1 MAGGIA
7 LGDRP
12 ALSGL
17 YGPKQPLPVLV
28 EPLDGESTGSFV
40 NRLAHGQ
47 GLHLDELLMRVGF
60 GQASRDPQRV
70 RAYPQLTEMYVN
82 PLGLEYLATLCG
94 LSVHTLQEA
103 LPSLEQRHLLPEGEE
118 AVWKWPWTPREGHLV
133 PLCSGCGLLLG
144 VTETVW
150 MISPGRWR
158 MCARHL
164 EWTDDHRSSK
174 PATVSLEGVPET
186 VSAQQHRETLRQ
198 QFGAVGGQ
206 LFADAFQVA
215 VYWWTCLPDAERWV
229 QRARSVGLEAYSVRA
244 APLVVLP
251 EAAQLAKRML
261 GFERLRERGQSARE
275 KWLGSVRH
283 DMTAWGVDADVGI
296 EPLRQWLRHHRE
308 QPAQLG
314 QQNSHAG
321 RGADPVRL
329 PASHGRHAQ
338 PVWDLGEFSCLAWQ
352 LGQPAC
358 EM

>member
-1 MAGGIA
+1 MGGAA

-28 EPLDGESTGSFV
+28 QPLGGESTGSFV

-47 GLHLDELLMRVGF
+47 GLHLDQLLTRVGF

-82 PLGLEYLATLCG
+82 ALGLEYLATLCG
-94 LSVHTLQEA
+94 LSVQTLQEA

-118 AVWKWPWTPREGHLV
+118 AVWKWPLAPREGHLV
-133 PLCSGCGLLLG
+133 PLCSGCGLLRG
-144 VTETVW
+144 VTELVW

-164 EWTDDHRSSK
+164 EWTDDHRSSE
-174 PATVSLEGVPET
+174 PVTVSLERVPET
-186 VSAQQHRETLRQ
+186 VSAQQRRETLQ
-198 QFGAVGGQ
+198 QHFGSVGGQ
-206 LFADAFQVA
+206 LFADAFQVV
-215 VYWWTCLPDAERWV
+215 VYCWTCLPDAERWV
-229 QRARSVGLEAYSVRA
+229 QRAGSVGLEAFSVRA

-251 EAAQLAKRML
+251 KAAQLAKRML
-261 GFERLRERGQSARE
+261 DFERLGERDRSLRE
-275 KWLGSVRH
+275 KWLAGVRR
-283 DMTAWGVDADVGI
+283 DMAAWGVDADVGI
-296 EPLRQWLRHHRE
+296 EPLRQWLSHHRE

-314 QQNSHAG
+314 PQNSHAG
-321 RGADPVRL
+321 GSGTRPVRL
-329 PASHGRHAQ
+329 PGSHEFHAQ
-338 PVWDLGEFSCLAWQ
+338 PVWDLGELSCLRWQ
-352 LGQPAC
+352 LGQSAC